1 MWAFFLAVVLQAR
14 VFFVIPDIPIGSI
27 LLRNWPPSLGRL
39 VRKRAGS
46 AWPGFSVHTATRTVL
61 ARAGPALAHY
71 WKVSWVSSTQLES
84 ARLGSICARSHC
96 NFASRPT
103 RAKVSWPAF
112 LCQCEHSI
120 SASVNAV
127 LVRGLGVICSPRWL
141 LLAIWTPLKTKL
153 STGGCLTTSEFV
165 CTTEQRDRS
174 REKVREGHRYMF
186 RANREFAQTQDC
198 PGDCFQY

>member
-1 MWAFFLAVVLQAR
+1 M
-14 VFFVIPDIPIGSI
+14 
-27 LLRNWPPSLGRL
+27 
-39 VRKRAGS
+39 
-46 AWPGFSVHTATRTVL
+46 L

-198 PGDCFQY
+198 PAQTRNSNFAAQSWDCAASSALKRHFIGHPTCKVATMNSGCAVVPSRSVRCL